1 MAKILKP
8 PKVLKAVLS
17 LQNDEEAR
25 LRRAEAR
32 ALDPGLAVLR
42 AWQSQR
48 LARTYADLLDD
59 PAYAPAC
66 RFFLSEIYAARDF
79 SQRDAGGEQLF
90 ALLRRYLPE
99 EMLRP
104 LAEAL
109 ALNRLTNELDAKL
122 LQALLSL
129 GAAEEITEAAYAEA
143 YRLCDNYEERVSQIE
158 RIGSIL
164 REVGFGARL
173 PLVGITLKAARLPAS
188 RAGWDE
194 LYNFLVS
201 GYQAFRPMK
210 DAGFFVDTIERR
222 ERLLLDRIYAR
233 HPDPF
238 SGILADDEINA

>member
-90 ALLRRYLPE
+90 VRRNKY
-99 EMLRP
+99 
-104 LAEAL
+104 
-109 ALNRLTNELDAKL
+109 NNSCYIISK
-122 LQALLSL
+122 
-129 GAAEEITEAAYAEA
+129 
-143 YRLCDNYEERVSQIE
+143 NHQI
-158 RIGSIL
+158 S
-164 REVGFGARL
+164 
-173 PLVGITLKAARLPAS
+173 K
-188 RAGWDE
+188 
-194 LYNFLVS
+194 Y
-201 GYQAFRPMK
+201 
-210 DAGFFVDTIERR
+210 
-222 ERLLLDRIYAR
+222 
-233 HPDPF
+233 
-238 SGILADDEINA
+238 